1 MKFQKQ
7 KHYNISYKFFTS
19 PLTCILKLRVARKD
33 MQEAKTK
40 MKEAVKRR
48 ERDFC
53 ICQIKTKADNTEK
66 EHTEL

>member
-1 MKFQKQ
+1 
-7 KHYNISYKFFTS
+7 
-19 PLTCILKLRVARKD
+19 

-48 ERDFC
+48 WLDFC